1 MTTIIK
7 LYDHQA
13 SIHAQYARIVLHL
26 AGIEY
31 KKIHINLPLGNLD
44 PSYAKISASL
54 SIPALEIIST
64 KNGNK
69 TTLTDSRDIINY
81 CTRRTEG
88 LFPKDKMDEINTIL
102 DLIYKANGGQISFQ
116 SYAPQDRIFDIAV
129 NTIMSSLRQRKLRRL
144 AHNESTNLNIPESP
158 RKKVYKSAV
167 ERLDRPIGCIATLD
181 ELIQRANETMSVLDE
196 KLSKSKWLLG
206 DEHTAIDSIAAIWV
220 QWIVYNN
227 LESIPVTPRVLDF
240 LKQSKQRSEWKK
252 TKVEWVIP
260 YIKRRVYFG
269 ICVMI
274 GLVYLL
280 ANRFGSSLLGVIVFI
295 LE

>member
-1 MTTIIK
+1 MTSIIK

-26 AGIEY
+26 AGIKY
-31 KKIHINLPLGNLD
+31 KKIHIDLPLGNLE
-44 PSYAKISASL
+44 PSYAKISSKL
-54 SIPALEIIST
+54 SIPALEIVST
-64 KNGNK
+64 KNNNK

-81 CTRRTEG
+81 CARRTEG
-88 LFPKDKMDEINTIL
+88 LFPKDKIDEINTIL

-116 SYAPQDRIFDIAV
+116 SYSPKDRIFDVSV
-129 NTIMSSLRQRKLRRL
+129 NTIMSSFRQRKLRRL
-144 AHNESTNLNIPESP
+144 ANNESNINNIPKSP

-181 ELIQRANETMSVLDE
+181 ELIQSANETMSILDE
-196 KLSKSKWLLG
+196 KLISNKWLLG
-206 DEHTAIDSIAAIWV
+206 EEHTAIDSIAAVWV

-227 LESIPVTPRVLDF
+227 LESIPVTPRVFEF
-240 LKQSKQRSEWKK
+240 LNRSKQRSEWKK

-280 ANRFGSSLLGVIVFI
+280 ANKFGSSLIGVIVFI
-295 LE
+295 LQ

>member
-13 SIHAQYARIVLHL
+13 SIHAQYARIVLNL

-31 KKIHINLPLGNLD
+31 EKVHIDLPLGNLE
-44 PSYAKISASL
+44 PFYAKISSTL
-54 SIPALEIIST
+54 SVPALEIIST
-64 KNGNK
+64 RNNNK

-81 CTRRTEG
+81 STRRTEG
-88 LFPKDKMDEINTIL
+88 LFPKDKIDEINTIL

-116 SYAPQDRIFDIAV
+116 SYSPKDKIFDIAV
-129 NTIMSSLRQRKLRRL
+129 NKVMSSLRQRKLRRL
-144 AHNESTNLNIPESP
+144 ARNESTNLNIPKSP

-181 ELIQRANETMSVLDE
+181 ELIDSANETLSVLDE
-196 KLSKSKWLLG
+196 KLNKSKWLLG

-227 LESIPVTPRVLDF
+227 HESIPVTPRVLDF
-240 LKQSKQRSEWKK
+240 LYQSKQRSEWKK

-280 ANRFGSSLLGVIVFI
+280 TNKFGSSLLGIIVFI
-295 LE
+295 LD